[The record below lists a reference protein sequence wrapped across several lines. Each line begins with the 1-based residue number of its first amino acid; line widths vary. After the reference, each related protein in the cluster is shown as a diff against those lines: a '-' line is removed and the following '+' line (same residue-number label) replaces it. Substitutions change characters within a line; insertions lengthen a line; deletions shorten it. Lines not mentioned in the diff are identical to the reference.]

1 MNKIINLLLVASVV
15 GCASK
20 PKWDSTKFDQEFA
33 VKEIAP
39 DTYVVTDK
47 TFFDSNVLVAKMKD
61 GSVFIASS
69 PFETVGTRE
78 LIGWIKAK
86 WAPTKIVAVNT
97 HFHAD
102 GTGGNEAFKEAGIE
116 TWASTLTSKLQQ
128 ENAESARKFEAT
140 NFADKPELLKRLTER
155 KMVQADYVF
164 YEKAGKTFTFGEEK
178 VQMIYPGPAHTKDN
192 MVAYFPERKVLYGT
206 CMIRPGDS
214 LGNVADA
221 DVRAWPKSME
231 KIQALDA
238 TIIIPGHGPVGGQE
252 LITTTTEIAKKANRR
267 K

>member
-1 MNKIINLLLVASVV
+1 MKNIYYLLILISFIS
-15 GCASK
+15 CASK

-61 GSVFIASS
+61 GTVFIASS

-86 WAPTKIVAVNT
+86 WGPKKIVAVNT

-102 GTGGNEAFKEAGIE
+102 GTGGNEAYKEAGVE
-116 TWASTLTSKLQQ
+116 TWASTMTSKLQQ
-128 ENAESARKFEAT
+128 EHAEDARKFEAK

-178 VQMIYPGPAHTKDN
+178 VQLIYPGPAHTKDN
-192 MVAYFPERKVLYGT
+192 MVAYLPERKVLYGT

-214 LGNVADA
+214 LGNIADA
-221 DVRAWPKSME
+221 DVRAWPKSVE
-231 KIQALDA
+231 KIQSLDA
-238 TIIIPGHGPVGGQE
+238 TIIIPGHGPVGGPE
-252 LITTTTEIAKKANRR
+252 LLSKTSELAKSAKKR
-267 K
+267 